1 MNNSIRKYSKD
12 KKRCFTQEKIQIICK
27 PLKNGQNQEIKTA
40 MKYYYTPIR
49 MAKVKN
55 SDNTDEDVE
64 KLDHSY
70 IFGGNVQWHSHSGR
84 LAVSLKT

>member
-49 MAKVKN
+49 MAKVKS
-55 SDNTDEDVE
+55 SDNMNAGENVK
-64 KLDHSY
+64 KLITHTLL
-70 IFGGNVQWHSHSGR
+70 VCM
-84 LAVSLKT
+84 